1 MRGKL
6 VRDQSGASTELGYI
20 FTFLLGVLFLPMFS
34 VWAFGLETST
44 RENWNTTAVDVNMAD
59 IAAAVERAALAS
71 REDSSVR
78 YAEVVSWRLT
88 EADESEFV
96 LTLDDE
102 GLHLDHPENV
112 LDRDVSIS
120 ATGSGTYD
128 GRITLS
134 GTTEIWV
141 VYDEGV
147 TYLTNTRPDF

>member
-20 FTFLLGVLFLPMFS
+20 FTFLLGVLFLSMIS

-59 IAAAVERAALAS
+59 IAAAVERADLAS

-78 YAEVVSWRLT
+78 YAEVVNWRLT
-88 EADESEFV
+88 EADESEFI
-96 LTLDDE
+96 LSLDDE

>member
-20 FTFLLGVLFLPMFS
+20 FTFLLGVLFLSMFS

-59 IAAAVERAALAS
+59 IAAAVERADLAS

-102 GLHLDHPENV
+102 GLHLDLPENV

-147 TYLTNTRPDF
+147 TYLTITRPDF

>member
-1 MRGKL
+1 MKGRL

-20 FTFLLGVLFLPMFS
+20 FTFLLGVLFLSMFS

-59 IAAAVERAALAS
+59 IAAAVERADLAS

-102 GLHLDHPENV
+102 GLHLDHPENE

-134 GTTEIWV
+134 GLSLIHI
-141 VYDEGV
+141 
-147 TYLTNTRPDF
+147 

>member
-1 MRGKL
+1 MKGRL

-20 FTFLLGVLFLPMFS
+20 FTFLLGVLFLSMFS

-59 IAAAVERAALAS
+59 IAAAVERADLAS

-102 GLHLDHPENV
+102 GLHLDHPENE
-112 LDRDVSIS
+112 LDRDVSNS

-134 GTTEIWV
+134 GTTEIWI
-141 VYDEGV
+141 VYDEGK
-147 TYLTNTRPDF
+147 TYLANSRPDF

>member
-1 MRGKL
+1 MRGRL
-6 VRDQSGASTELGYI
+6 VRDQAGASTELGYI
-20 FTFLLGVLFLPMFS
+20 FTFLLGVLFLSMFS

-44 RENWNTTAVDVNMAD
+44 RENWNDTAVDVNMAD
-59 IAAAVERAALAS
+59 IAAAVERADLAS
-71 REDSSVR
+71 REDSSVS

-88 EADESEFV
+88 EADESEFI

-102 GLHLDHPENV
+102 GLHLDHSENN

-128 GRITLS
+128 GRINLS

-147 TYLTNTRPDF
+147 TYLTTSRPDF

>member
-20 FTFLLGVLFLPMFS
+20 FTFLLGVLFLSMFS

-44 RENWNTTAVDVNMAD
+44 RENWNTTAVDVNMVD
-59 IAAAVERAALAS
+59 IAAAVERADLAS

-102 GLHLDHPENV
+102 GLHLDHPENE

-120 ATGSGTYD
+120 ATGSGTYE
-128 GRITLS
+128 GRMTLS

-141 VYDEGV
+141 VHDEGV

>member
-20 FTFLLGVLFLPMFS
+20 FTFLLGVLFLSMFS

-59 IAAAVERAALAS
+59 IAAAVERADLAS

-96 LTLDDE
+96 LTLDDQ
-102 GLHLDHPENV
+102 GLHLDHPENE

-120 ATGSGTYD
+120 ATGSGTYE

>member
-20 FTFLLGVLFLPMFS
+20 FTFLLGVLLLSMFS

-59 IAAAVERAALAS
+59 IAAAVERADLAS

>member
-20 FTFLLGVLFLPMFS
+20 FTFLLGVLFLSMFS

-59 IAAAVERAALAS
+59 IAAAVERADLAS

-102 GLHLDHPENV
+102 GLHLDHPENE
-112 LDRDVSIS
+112 LDRDISIS
-120 ATGSGTYD
+120 ATCSGTYE

>member
-1 MRGKL
+1 MKGKL

-20 FTFLLGVLFLPMFS
+20 FTFLLGVLFLSMFS

-44 RENWNTTAVDVNMAD
+44 RENWNTAAVDVNMAD
-59 IAAAVERAALAS
+59 IAAAVERADLAS

-102 GLHLDHPENV
+102 GLHLDHSENV

-120 ATGSGTYD
+120 ATGSGTYE

-134 GTTEIWV
+134 GITEIWV
-141 VYDEGV
+141 VYDEGL

>member
-1 MRGKL
+1 MKGRL

-20 FTFLLGVLFLPMFS
+20 FTFLLGVLFLSMFS

-59 IAAAVERAALAS
+59 IAAAVERADLAR

-102 GLHLDHPENV
+102 GLHLDHPENE

-134 GTTEIWV
+134 GTTEIWI
-141 VYDEGV
+141 VYDEGK
-147 TYLTNTRPDF
+147 TYLANSRPDF

>member
-1 MRGKL
+1 
-6 VRDQSGASTELGYI
+6 
-20 FTFLLGVLFLPMFS
+20 
-34 VWAFGLETST
+34 
-44 RENWNTTAVDVNMAD
+44 MAD
-59 IAAAVERAALAS
+59 IAAAVERADLAS

-96 LTLDDE
+96 LTLDDQ
-102 GLHLDHPENV
+102 GLHLDHPENE

-120 ATGSGTYD
+120 ATGSGTYE

>member
-1 MRGKL
+1 MRGRL

-20 FTFLLGVLFLPMFS
+20 FTFLLGVLFLSMFS
-34 VWAFGLETST
+34 VWAFGLVTST
-44 RENWNTTAVDVNMAD
+44 RANWNDTAVDVNMAD
-59 IAAAVERAALAS
+59 IAAAVERADLAS
-71 REDSSVR
+71 REDSSVS

-88 EADESEFV
+88 EADESEFI

-102 GLHLDHPENV
+102 GLHLDHSENN

-128 GRITLS
+128 GRINLS

-147 TYLTNTRPDF
+147 TYLTTSRPDF

>member
-1 MRGKL
+1 MKGKL

-20 FTFLLGVLFLPMFS
+20 FTFLLGVLFLSMFS

-59 IAAAVERAALAS
+59 IAAAVERADLAS

-102 GLHLDHPENV
+102 GLHLDHTENE

-120 ATGSGTYD
+120 ATGSGTYE